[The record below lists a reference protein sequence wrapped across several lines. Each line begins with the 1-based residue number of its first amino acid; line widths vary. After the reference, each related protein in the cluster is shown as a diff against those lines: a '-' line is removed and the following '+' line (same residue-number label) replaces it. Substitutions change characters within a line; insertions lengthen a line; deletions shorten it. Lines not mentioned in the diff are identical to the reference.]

1 MLLNIQIMQ
10 YNSWDKFINL
20 NLYDLKIYLFVK
32 FII

>member
-20 NLYDLKIYLFVK
+20 NLYDLKTHLFVK

>member
-20 NLYDLKIYLFVK
+20 NLYDLKIHLFVK

>member
-10 YNSWDKFINL
+10 YNSWGKFINL
-20 NLYDLKIYLFVK
+20 NLYDLKIHLFVK